1 MWGATAEVIR
11 RAMIPTPDKNVY
23 NLMRRLSKLSRRV
36 ASGHI
41 HPENQHRI
49 VYLMI

>member
-1 MWGATAEVIR
+1 MWVATAEVIR
-11 RAMIPTPDKNVY
+11 RAMIPAPDKMVY

-41 HPENQHRI
+41 QPENQHNGLYI
-49 VYLMI
+49 L